1 METEY
6 GKLYKKSDYLSH
18 INFSFFFTLRKIT
31 MPVVSHILVIYL
43 TLNSENII
51 IAHWLSN
58 IWCFKI
64 LQWFCFDETF
74 LFSIEL

>member
-51 IAHWLSN
+51 IAH
-58 IWCFKI
+58 
-64 LQWFCFDETF
+64 
-74 LFSIEL
+74 